1 MYGRL
6 NPRQI
11 VLFLTLFWLAG
22 VVYAGNARL
31 DAVRVKNLDDRTR
44 VVLDLSDRVTYTV
57 FSLTD
62 PERLV
67 IDLES
72 AKPAPGQRH
81 GEVAE
86 PVLARYRIGI
96 RPRDGLRVVLDLSS
110 AVRVEHFPL
119 APSGQRGER
128 IVVDMYAGVARTTV
142 QASDAGATS
151 APQSPAPTAEFVV
164 AIDAGHGGR
173 DPGAIGPRGTRE
185 KEVTLTIARLL
196 RDLVNAEPGMRAVLT
211 RSGDRYLKLRQR
223 IEAARAQDADLFL
236 SIHADSFR
244 NKQARG
250 SSVYVVSKRGAS
262 SEAARWLAHRE
273 NEADL
278 AGGASLDGVAKEIQS
293 VVLNMLQDHTVG
305 DSMRVADAVLKNLK
319 KVGKVHKPNVERA
332 GFVVLKSPD
341 IPSLLI
347 EVGFLSNPDEERKLR
362 DAKHQKRLAESI
374 MKGVREYARSYVPA
388 RQTVAS
394 AQTHVVRRGETLGA
408 IAQQYQI
415 SLGALR
421 TANKMDG
428 DLLYVG
434 AKLTIPQDG

>member
-1 MYGRL
+1 MCGRL
-6 NPRQI
+6 DPRRI
-11 VLFLTLFWLAG
+11 VLLLALLCLADG
-22 VVYAGNARL
+22 VCAGTARL
-31 DAVRVKNLDDRTR
+31 DAVRVKHLDDRTR
-44 VVLDLSDRVTYTV
+44 VVLDLSDRVAYTV
-57 FSLTD
+57 FALTD

-67 IDLES
+67 VDLE
-72 AKPAPGQRH
+72 AVKPALGQRH
-81 GEVAE
+81 GDVAK
-86 PVLARYRIGI
+86 PHLARYRIGI
-96 RPRDGLRVVLDLSS
+96 RPRHGLRVVLDLSS

-119 APSGQRGER
+119 APSGERSER
-128 IVVDMYAGVARTTV
+128 IVVDLYSGVQRTTV
-142 QASDAGATS
+142 QASAAGATTS
-151 APQSPAPTAEFVV
+151 FQAPEPPDEFVV

-173 DPGAIGPRGTRE
+173 DPGAVGPRGTRE
-185 KEVTLTIARLL
+185 KEVTLIIARLL

-244 NKQARG
+244 NNKARG

-319 KVGKVHKPNVERA
+319 KIGKVHKPNVERA

-374 MKGVREYARSYVPA
+374 MRGVREYARSYVPA
-388 RQTVAS
+388 NQTTAS
-394 AQTHVVRRGETLGA
+394 ARTHVVRRGETLGA
-408 IAQQYQI
+408 IAQQYRI
-415 SLGALR
+415 SLAALR
-421 TANKMDG
+421 TANDMNG

-434 AKLTIPQDG
+434 AKLTIPQGG